1 MLADEAALPFVEAQ
15 DNARA
20 LPQLYGSPVSYRARS
35 LVLAANALS
44 AGSGD
49 RYRCWPEPATR

>member
-20 LPQLYGSPVSYRARS
+20 LPQLYGSPVSYRRS
-35 LVLAANALS
+35 LVLPPSVVGRARLQPAS
-44 AGSGD
+44 A
-49 RYRCWPEPATR
+49 RHPA